1 MKNLITVCKFDGTEY
16 VRGSIC
22 ICLLASANDPSPHSS
37 PVRWPNDKPNSSGIL
52 GKTTP
57 LLDCDTWRVLA
68 CEELLDSSP
77 DANMHMHMQIDDALL
92 MNT

>member
-1 MKNLITVCKFDGTEY
+1 MTPLHIALQCDG
-16 VRGSIC
+16 
-22 ICLLASANDPSPHSS
+22 LMM
-37 PVRWPNDKPNSSGIL
+37 KPNSSGIL

-57 LLDCDTWRVLA
+57 LLDCDTWRVHA